1 MDVSSTAAFFSK
13 REQSNAAQVIVLGS
27 VASANWLFPATE
39 NPVGKKVTIWKQPF
53 EVVGVIASGSWL
65 VAATPGDDQFDALYV
80 PAHHRAAAAES
91 GVKLNDITITT
102 ASTSEVTRVSNEIT
116 RLLRARH
123 KIGVKDPDDFTVTS
137 QARQALAKG
146 GMRPEV
152 ARSVV
157 GNVAGLE
164 KVTLEQLG
172 KTLDRAS
179 NTMTALLAS
188 VAAVSL
194 LVGGI
199 GIMNI
204 MLLSVTERTRE
215 IGIRRA
221 VGARPKDVA
230 AAISG
235 GGHHAQRIRGAWRVL

>member
-1 MDVSSTAAFFSK
+1 M
-13 REQSNAAQVIVLGS
+13 LGS
-27 VASANWLFPATE
+27 VASERLFGTE
-39 NPVGKKVTIWKQPF
+39 NPVGKKVT
-53 EVVGVIASGSWL
+53 SGSSRSKWSAWW
-65 VAATPGDDQFDALYV
+65 AAEAGWSSAAAGDDQFDAVYV
-80 PAHHRAAAAES
+80 PFTTDSAAVESFEAERHHRHHGVERRCDAGFARRSPNVLRAAAQ
-91 GVKLNDITITT
+91 D
-102 ASTSEVTRVSNEIT
+102 RF
-116 RLLRARH
+116 
-123 KIGVKDPDDFTVTS
+123 KDPDDFTVTS

-179 NTMTALLAS
+179 QTMTALLAS

-221 VGARPKDVA
+221 VGAARERRA
-230 AAISG
+230 AAVPDGS
-235 GGHHAQRIRGAWRVL
+235 HHAERRRRTGRHCDRRG